1 VETHPIHDDAHNAF
15 MTRHR
20 YTLEERKR
28 KCFAAVVAGALRHLR
43 HEEDLVDSPDPA
55 GMRADEKTS
64 NHEKG

>member
-1 VETHPIHDDAHNAF
+1 
-15 MTRHR
+15 MTMLI
-20 YTLEERKR
+20 TLSWRAIVTLWKRGKR
-28 KCFAAVVAGALRHLR
+28 KCFAAVVARALRHLR